1 MRDLA
6 ENYKNSIAVA
16 KMYYYQGLT
25 TEKIADELK
34 ISRPTISRLLS
45 FAREKGLV
53 EITVH
58 DSSEYLNTLELELKE
73 KYGIENVHIVS
84 VPEASGE
91 QVWLHRVASFAAN
104 YLNSIVDDNQI
115 LGLSWGGT
123 LSTVGRYLVPKAL
136 KDFDIVQLN
145 GTGNARTINNTFAN
159 EIVLRF
165 ADNYSARANLFPVPT
180 LFDFEQT
187 KQAMWRERSIRRV
200 LDLQQKADILL
211 YSIGAIENGTPG
223 LVLSENYF
231 GPRDFREVKK
241 RKIVGD
247 IATVFFCE
255 NGSYEGISLNKRSS
269 GPDLSLFK
277 KVAHSICVVSGRSKA
292 LALRSALAARYMH
305 DLIVDEPTARLVM
318 KSGMKSPLSSRL
330 RKRSGHG

>member
-6 ENYKNSIAVA
+6 ENYKNSISVA

-58 DSSEYLNTLELELKE
+58 DSSEYLNTLEQELKE
-73 KYGIENVHIVS
+73 KYGLLDVHIVS

-91 QVWLHRVASFAAN
+91 QVRLHRVANFAAN

-123 LSTVGRYLVPKAL
+123 LSMVGRYLVPKTL

-159 EIVLRF
+159 EIVMRF

-180 LFDFEQT
+180 LFDFEET

-223 LVLSENYF
+223 QVLSEDYF
-231 GPRDFREVKK
+231 GPRDFGEVKRK
-241 RKIVGD
+241 KIVGD

-255 NGSYEGISLNKRSS
+255 DGSYEGISLNKRSS
-269 GPDLSLFK
+269 GPRLSLYK
-277 KVAHSICVVSGRSKA
+277 KVSRSICVVAGRSKA
-292 LALRSALAARYMH
+292 LALRSALAAGYMN

-318 KSGMKSPLSSRL
+318 RSDTKNPLSSQL
-330 RKRSGHG
+330 RKRPVRR